1 MAPLQRSQQA
11 PLCLM
16 TRAQSLESTG
26 HFSLLHVTSLFWK
39 KKLKDKSYCK
49 QTKPKATISCNSE
62 DKMRG
67 QQSALLLQERPL

>member
-39 KKLKDKSYCK
+39 KKIK
-49 QTKPKATISCNSE
+49 
-62 DKMRG
+62 R
-67 QQSALLLQERPL
+67 QQLLQANQTEG